1 MNESLV
7 NETSNITQA
16 SVGSNPNE
24 IILNLFSASSG
35 IPFGESIIFWLI
47 IAILGF
53 VIYTAL
59 SMFTEFNKSV
69 IIVFSLM
76 PLFAVDLIKSF
87 GLYIFH
93 LPFIGTY
100 EIDRMVMT
108 FSLVDWIFEFQLFNP
123 ALEIMN
129 KYVVPDSEL
138 LISNLT
144 FTILIDLIWTLSW
157 MPLLILFL
165 TAAISI
171 GDSVLQFLIFFMA
184 IYYAISIVEDK
195 WERQFSLQVPLSIL
209 GAIIPVIAYSFFSNP
224 IHEFVKANAQIAL
237 LFNFVST
244 APLFDVVIV
253 IILAALSFII
263 VLIIISV
270 MTRFFLSSSI
280 AVFPG
285 MQEKQWR
292 TSFSAVAFITTLI
305 YTFLFIMHP
314 EYKWYL
320 IIAVILIWKIFR
332 HVMEDIAH
340 EAKGRTVQREGRKKE
355 IAMIVHEVQNPTFT
369 ERPLPKSG
377 SGTFF
382 TLEVILTIVG
392 LGVLFFAFLMI
403 IGLL

>member
-1 MNESLV
+1 MNETV
-7 NETSNITQA
+7 MNETSNITQA
-16 SVGSNPNE
+16 SLGSSPNE

-35 IPFGESIIFWLI
+35 IPFGESIVFWLI

-76 PLFAVDLIKSF
+76 PLIAIDLIKSF
-87 GLYIFH
+87 GLYTFH

-100 EIDRMVMT
+100 EIDKMVMT
-108 FSLVDWIFEFQLFNP
+108 FSLVDWIFEFQIFNP
-123 ALEIMN
+123 ALEIMSD
-129 KYVVPDSEL
+129 YVVPESEL

-144 FTILIDLIWTLSW
+144 FTVLIDLIWTLSW

-171 GDSVLQFLIFFMA
+171 GDSLLQFLIFFMA

-209 GAIIPVIAYSFFSNP
+209 GAILPVIAYSYFSNP
-224 IHEFVKANAQIAL
+224 IHEFIKANAQIAL
-237 LFNFVST
+237 LFNFFST
-244 APLFDVVIV
+244 APLFDIVIV
-253 IILAALSFII
+253 IILASLSFVIVFII
-263 VLIIISV
+263 MSV
-270 MTRFFLSSSI
+270 MTKFFLSSSI
-280 AVFPG
+280 SLFPG
-285 MQEKQWR
+285 MQEKQMT
-292 TSFSAVAFITTLI
+292 TSYSAVAFITTII

-340 EAKGRTVQREGRKKE
+340 EAKGRTMQREGRKKE
-355 IAMIVHEVQNPTFT
+355 IALIVHEVQNPTYT

-382 TLEVILTIVG
+382 TIEIVLTIAG
-392 LGVLFFAFLMI
+392 LGILFFAFLMF

>member
-1 MNESLV
+1 MNETIL

-16 SVGSNPNE
+16 STGSNPNE

-35 IPFGESIIFWLI
+35 IPLGESIIFWLI

-53 VIYTAL
+53 IIYTAL

-69 IIVFSLM
+69 IVVFSLM
-76 PLFAVDLIKSF
+76 PLFVVDLIKSF

-93 LPFIGTY
+93 LPFLGTF
-100 EIDRMVMT
+100 ELDRLVMT
-108 FSLVDWIFEFQLFNP
+108 LSLVDWMFEFKLFDP
-123 ALEIMN
+123 ALEIMSE
-129 KYVVPDSEL
+129 YIVPESEL

-144 FTILIDLIWTLSW
+144 FTIFIDLILTLSL

-171 GDSVLQFLIFFMA
+171 GDSILQFLIFFMA

-195 WERQFSLQVPLSIL
+195 WERQFSLQVPLSLL
-209 GAIIPVIAYSFFSNP
+209 GAIVPVIAYSFFSNP
-224 IHEFVKANAQIAL
+224 IHEFIKANAQIAL
-237 LFNFVST
+237 LFNFMST
-244 APLFDVVIV
+244 APFFDIVIV
-253 IILAALSFII
+253 ILLAVLSFII
-263 VLIIISV
+263 VLIIMSV

-280 AVFPG
+280 AMFPG

-292 TSFSAVAFITTLI
+292 TSFSAVAFITTII

-320 IIAVILIWKIFR
+320 IIGVILIWKIFR

-340 EAKGRTVQREGRKKE
+340 EAKGRTIQREGEKKK
-355 IAMIVHEVQNPTFT
+355 IAMIVHEVQHPTYT
-369 ERPLPKSG
+369 ERPLPKTG

-382 TLEVILTIVG
+382 TIEVILTIAG
-392 LGVLFFAFLMI
+392 LVILFYGFLMLI
-403 IGLL
+403 VL